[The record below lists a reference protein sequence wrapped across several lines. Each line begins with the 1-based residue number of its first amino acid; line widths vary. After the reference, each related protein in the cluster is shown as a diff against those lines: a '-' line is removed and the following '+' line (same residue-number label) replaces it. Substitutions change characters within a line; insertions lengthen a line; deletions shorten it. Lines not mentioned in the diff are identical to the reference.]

1 LITFPE
7 LLLNSY
13 RDQFALLAEAAAK
26 EREEV
31 TIREKA
37 QYQMAQQLR
46 RELQQQTEREIQALQ
61 ESLDREEEV
70 AHFRQLDA
78 QGLRHKLNCMAFTT
92 GVK

>member
-1 LITFPE
+1 VKE
-7 LLLNSY
+7 LAFYDVIAILSSLPPGPV
-13 RDQFALLAEAAAK
+13 L
-26 EREEV
+26 
-31 TIREKA
+31 
-37 QYQMAQQLR
+37 QMAQQLR

-78 QGLRHKLNCMAFTT
+78 QGLRHKLNCMTFTT